1 MSRRFTEAE
10 ITEVWERRRAG
21 EPTRSIARRLGRNGS
36 SIRRLFED
44 AGGVRPAP
52 RTRSLRHLSLLEREE
67 ISRGVARGES
77 LRAIANRLGRAAS
90 TVSREVARNDGRLR
104 YRAHRGDRAAWQRA
118 RRPQRCKLVAN
129 QPLRAVVEEKLALR
143 WSPEQI
149 AGWLRQTYSR
159 DEGMQVSHET
169 IYLTL
174 FIQARGGLK
183 RELAQHL
190 RTRRANRRP
199 QGKKESSGKGRI
211 VDPVMISER
220 PAEVED
226 RAVPGHWEG
235 DLLMGKRQT
244 AIGTLVER
252 WSRYVMLFGLP
263 NGHSADAV
271 RVALAETVQQ
281 LPEHLWQSL
290 TWDQGKEMAQ
300 HAQPRGR
307 ETSSLAA
314 KLETADLGPARVAR
328 VSSNSNG
335 RGGASTPCRE
345 RWEAIQAGP
354 PVRHTQAAN
363 RGPSADG
370 LDKTLNR
377 MRGSDQPFCH
387 RLNAP
392 FGRVILVGVFTPR
405 KGTDSMGEAEGC
417 VLGGRRYRTG
427 STPTTNLVV
436 R

>member
-1 MSRRFTEAE
+1 VSRRFTEAE

-300 HAQPRGR
+300 HAQFTIDTGIQVYFCDPR
-307 ETSSLAA
+307 S
-314 KLETADLGPARVAR
+314 P
-328 VSSNSNG
+328 
-335 RGGASTPCRE
+335 
-345 RWEAIQAGP
+345 WQ
-354 PVRHTQAAN
+354 
-363 RGPSADG
+363 
-370 LDKTLNR
+370 
-377 MRGSDQPFCH
+377 RGSNENTNGLLRQYFP
-387 RLNAP
+387 
-392 FGRVILVGVFTPR
+392 
-405 KGTDSMGEAEGC
+405 KGTDMAALTQQDLDFAAHQLNGRPRQTLNWMTPSEKLAEA
-417 VLGGRRYRTG
+417 LQ
-427 STPTTNLVV
+427 
-436 R
+436 